1 MCRWEDFGNSNAFRI
16 LNRYKEQQ
24 PSFNDD
30 IEGTASVVVAGILSA
45 VKHVPGV
52 VALDQGTY
60 LFQASRSTGNPT
72 ASPSP
77 MHA

>member
-1 MCRWEDFGNSNAFRI
+1 MRQSMQCVCVCRWEDFGNSNAFRI
-16 LNRYKEQQ
+16 LNKYKEQQ

-52 VALDQGTY
+52 AALDQGTY
-60 LFQASRSTGNPT
+60 LFQASG
-72 ASPSP
+72 
-77 MHA
+77 